1 MCIAHWDVPLGA
13 GPEMTARRF
22 DQRKRGGR
30 LTRSPLFV
38 VKVKAYF
45 VT

>member
-1 MCIAHWDVPLGA
+1 VLRSRPG
-13 GPEMTARRF
+13 MTARRF

-30 LTRSPLFV
+30 LTRSSLFA
-38 VKVKAYF
+38 VKAKAYF